1 MTTTQP
7 FPSPMPF
14 LRAALAFAACF
25 APLIPAHAIPS
36 GGSAIVAAAPAAA
49 ADQLSQILSRK
60 VLRVAVPKEFP
71 PFGFIQHG
79 EPSGYD
85 VSVARIMAMDLG
97 VRLELVPVASAERLP
112 HLQEGKVD
120 LVIASLGKTPE
131 RQQQID
137 FSVPYAPLYLG
148 VFGRGNAASSEL
160 SGRKVAVT
168 KGSLESAELRRLS
181 PQSLPVE
188 YDNSKDILRAYVSK
202 EVDHI
207 AVGSA
212 VVESIPD
219 VPARDNTKLMLL
231 LKDSPC
237 YIGVRKGE
245 QRLLARVNKVLDEA
259 GGSGV
264 MTINALIWFKTTLP
278 PGFFKK

>member
-1 MTTTQP
+1 MSTIQ
-7 FPSPMPF
+7 PF
-14 LRAALAFAACF
+14 LRAMLAFAACC

-36 GGSAIVAAAPAAA
+36 GGSAIVAAAPAA

-85 VSVARIMAMDLG
+85 ISVARIMAMDLG
-97 VRLELVPVASAERLP
+97 VRLELVPVASGDRLP
-112 HLQEGKVD
+112 YLQEGKVD

-131 RQQQID
+131 REQKID
-137 FSVPYAPLYLG
+137 FSTPYAPLYLG
-148 VFGRGNAASSEL
+148 VFGRSNAASSEL

-188 YDNSKDILRAYVSK
+188 YENSKDILRAYVGK

>member
-1 MTTTQP
+1 MTT
-7 FPSPMPF
+7 SPPF
-14 LRAALAFAACF
+14 LRATLAFAACC
-25 APLIPAHAIPS
+25 APLIAAH
-36 GGSAIVAAAPAAA
+36 AAPAAGSA
-49 ADQLSQILSRK
+49 AAIAAAPADQLSQILSRK
-60 VLRVAVPKEFP
+60 TLRVAVPKEFP

-85 VSVARIMAMDLG
+85 ISVARIMAMDLG

-148 VFGRGNAASSEL
+148 VFGRGNAASNEL

-188 YDNSKDILRAYVSK
+188 YENSKDILRAYVKK
-202 EVDHI
+202 EIDHI

-237 YIGVRKGE
+237 HIGVRKGE